1 MRTIPSLLSRIIF
14 PVRALAG
21 LLLLSF
27 GLLYSPQGIQAQN
40 INSWEATTSY
50 NTIND
55 MVQDRDGRFWII
67 TEGGLFSWR
76 PGGNAERFTPLD
88 GMYQLRPSAIAY
100 DEAGHQIWLG
110 YNDGT
115 LQRLNID
122 RFSWTSYNDIRRNS
136 NFNSRGVNQLSVL
149 DGFLYVAT
157 QFGIVEFEMA
167 SGLVRD
173 SFVNLGSFNRGTPV
187 QALAYANGRFY
198 AATPSGLAAG
208 DRSGNGL
215 SVPGNWDTSN
225 GSGSI
230 GLFEENVVALG
241 VREQMIYISD
251 GSDNYSFDLM
261 TPSAGWQQTD
271 LFSGAVERFRS
282 SSSGQ
287 TLLGIS
293 REEVTLLPDE
303 GSSSS
308 HQISNDRFLSA
319 FYDDAASQ
327 SLLLLGTESGGL
339 LVKNDLDESGEFF
352 RLSGPD
358 SNFFTEINIE
368 GDELISASTTGPGQS
383 GVQLRNTGY
392 YIYRNNEWV
401 SFNARNTPELSEKN
415 FQRTY
420 RSAVTE
426 DHYFFGSFGRG
437 MAMHEKA
444 TDDITIFDTENSP
457 LPPFA
462 QSNNGRFLI
471 VSGLDTDSGGALWL
485 TTYLSDGDNLYRYVP
500 DTGEWSSYP
509 DPSELANG
517 IYTKLYIDS
526 ANQKWMSLE
535 NIGGS
540 GIGLMVLRT
549 NEDGTVDA
557 ARLTSSQ
564 NQGNLPDDLI
574 NDIVQDRRGE
584 VWIATGRGVARFLFP
599 TRIIDGSPQDRQASL
614 LINADPDSDSPF
626 LLRDVDATSIAVNA
640 ANQKWIGSRGDGL
653 WLIDAEGRRVLRH
666 FTTDNSP
673 LFSDIIED
681 VAVDDATGIVYVA
694 TAQGL
699 LTYTDVPASAE
710 RSMDDLFV
718 YPNPYEYDRH
728 SGNIII
734 EGLTEETLLSI
745 VSVDGRMVNRVQ
757 ARSGRAEWNG
767 RDFNGNLLASGV
779 YIIVANDQN
788 GDERGIG
795 KVAIIR

>member
-1 MRTIPSLLSRIIF
+1 MNTNPSFFFRLIF
-14 PVRALAG
+14 PARALAI
-21 LLLLSF
+21 LLLVYF
-27 GLLYSPQGIQAQN
+27 GLLCGPAHAQSQN
-40 INSWEATTSY
+40 IDSWEATTSY
-50 NTIND
+50 NTINN

-100 DEAGHQIWLG
+100 NEDEHQLWLG

-122 RFSWTSYNDIRRNS
+122 SFSWNSYNDIRRNN
-136 NFNSRGVNQLSVL
+136 NFNSRGVNQLSIL

-157 QFGIVEFEMA
+157 QFGIVEFEMQ

-187 QALAYANGRFY
+187 QSLAYANGRFY

-208 DRSGNGL
+208 ERSGNGL

-230 GLFEENVVALG
+230 GLFEEAVVALG
-241 VREQMIYISD
+241 ITGQIIYISD
-251 GSDNYSFDLM
+251 GSENYSFDLS
-261 TPSAGWQQTD
+261 TPTAGWQQTD
-271 LFSGAVERFRS
+271 LFSEAVERFQS

-287 TLLGIS
+287 TLMGIS
-293 REEVTLLPDE
+293 TEEVTLLSDE
-303 GSSSS
+303 GSSS
-308 HQISNDRFLSA
+308 HQISDDRFLSA
-319 FYDDAASQ
+319 FYDDEASEP
-327 SLLLLGTESGGL
+327 LLLLGTESGGL
-339 LVKNDLDESGEFF
+339 LIKDDLQEAGEPF

-358 SNFFTEINIE
+358 SNFFTEITIE
-368 GDELISASTTGPGQS
+368 GNELISASTTGPGQS
-383 GVQLRNTGY
+383 GVRLRNTGY
-392 YIYRNNEWV
+392 YIFRNNEWV
-401 SFNARNTPELSEKN
+401 SFNARNTPELTDKN

-420 RSAVTE
+420 RSTVTE

-437 MAMHEKA
+437 MVMHEKA
-444 TDDITIFDTENSP
+444 TDNITIFDTENSP

-485 TTYLSDGDNLYRYVP
+485 TTYLSDGDNLYRYLP
-500 DTGEWSSYP
+500 ETDEWSSYP
-509 DPSELANG
+509 DPAELANG

-549 NEDGTVDA
+549 NADGSVDA

-564 NQGNLPDDLI
+564 NDGNLPDDLI
-574 NDIVQDRRGE
+574 NDIQQDRRGE
-584 VWIATGRGVARFLFP
+584 VWIATARGVARFLFP
-599 TRIIDGSPQDRQASL
+599 TRIIDGSAQDRQASL

-626 LLRDVDATSIAVNA
+626 LLRDVDATAIAVNA

-673 LFSDIIED
+673 LFSNIIED

-699 LTYTDVPASAE
+699 LTYTDVPTTAE

-728 SGNIII
+728 TGNIII